1 MKYSQSTAA
10 HPVLFHQRAR
20 LQILLLLQ
28 IVVGLLQH
36 IDVARMLII
45 HFFDLSTRTQA

>member
-1 MKYSQSTAA
+1 MAEGLRLQQS
-10 HPVLFHQRAR
+10 PVLFHQRAR

-36 IDVARMLII
+36 IDVVRMLII
-45 HFFDLSTRTQA
+45 HFFDLTRTQA